1 MEDILL
7 EMRPVLI
14 RLWVS
19 TYESVEMFYDCSFL
33 RLLAGNST
41 PPVITAISR
50 MGTLTPVNCLPCL
63 YTHFLCNLFSHD
75 SGHHLEMG
83 LIKGHTRL

>member
-19 TYESVEMFYDCSFL
+19 TYESVEMFYDYSFL

-41 PPVITAISR
+41 PPVIKAISG
-50 MGTLTPVNCLPCL
+50 MNSNFG
-63 YTHFLCNLFSHD
+63 
-75 SGHHLEMG
+75 
-83 LIKGHTRL
+83 